1 MIRASLLAGVLLATV
16 LAVAC
21 GPGGTAGGSPMKEDT
36 PGSGTPA
43 GGRLIASLNP
53 DVHYPESF
61 DEETGL
67 RSILGTPDLG
77 VGRQRV
83 SFLLAHESGLVRFP
97 AIRAASYRYPEGPD
111 GPRIGPVESNSAQF
125 FNFPLGT
132 RGIYVTELDFDRA
145 GTWGLEVS
153 FPDADGGRTS
163 TALTFEVRERTSA
176 PAVGEPAPASVNST
190 LADVESIKQ
199 LTTGS
204 DPDPGLY
211 RSRIADAIAAG
222 RPFALVFASPAF
234 CTNAFCGPQV
244 QVLTALRERYSGRA
258 DFIHVDLFANPHEIK
273 GDLARAVRNPLL
285 AEWGITS
292 DEWTFVVDREGR
304 ISGRFESF
312 APEEELEQALLRVV
326 GETGAS

>member
-1 MIRASLLAGVLLATV
+1 MARASLLAGVLAAGL

-21 GPGGTAGGSPMKEDT
+21 APGGTAGGSPMNTDT
-36 PGSGTPA
+36 PGPATPA
-43 GGRLIASLNP
+43 GGGLIASLNP
-53 DVHYPESF
+53 DVQYPESF
-61 DEETGL
+61 DEKTGL

-83 SFLLAHESGLVRFP
+83 SFLLVHESGLVRFP
-97 AIRAASYRYPEGPD
+97 AVRAASYRYPEGPD
-111 GPRIGPVESNSAQF
+111 GPRTGPVESKSAQF
-125 FNFPLGT
+125 FDFPLGT

-153 FPDADGGRTS
+153 FPNADGGRTS
-163 TALTFEVRERTSA
+163 TAFTFEVRERTSA
-176 PAVGEPAPASVNST
+176 PAVGERAPASVNST
-190 LADVESIKQ
+190 LADVESIRQ

-204 DPDPGLY
+204 DPDPELY

-244 QVLTALRERYSGRA
+244 EVLSALRERYSGRA
-258 DFIHVDLFANPHEIK
+258 DFIHVDIFANPHEIK
-273 GDLARAVRNPLL
+273 GNLARAVRSPVL
-285 AEWGITS
+285 AEWGITT

-312 APEEELEQALLRVV
+312 APEQELEQALLRVV
-326 GETGAS
+326 GEASAS